1 MRVFDVNNVV
11 KYVSN
16 KDFILH
22 KGVPMFSSLTYM
34 LATKF
39 ESYFGQCLRVEARLV
54 YLLKVV

>member
-39 ESYFGQCLRVEARLV
+39 ESYFGQCLRVEANNNNLG
-54 YLLKVV
+54 

>member
-1 MRVFDVNNVV
+1 MRVFDVNNDA

-22 KGVPMFSSLTYM
+22 KGVPMFSCMTYM
-34 LATKF
+34 PATKF
-39 ESYFGQCLRVEARLV
+39 ESYLGQCLRVEARLG